1 LIEKRFK
8 KIFAVFFSLL
18 FLVIKTLDPA
28 DADSFDMLDPD
39 PYLYPDSRIP
49 APQLWKPL

>member
-28 DADSFDMLDPD
+28 DPDSFDMLDPD
-39 PYLYPDSRIP
+39 PYLAPDS
-49 APQLWKPL
+49 QLWKPL